1 MNIQEFINKCH
12 AVQHDAGGPEHF
24 NTVMG
29 KAVEVCLDENLN
41 DPVAAFLGALIANE
55 GGDIKAA
62 IGAMPFWVG
71 ELTRVFEG
79 VKEK

>member
-1 MNIQEFINKCH
+1 MGQQEFIDKCH
-12 AVQHDAGGPEHF
+12 AAQHDAGGPEHF

-29 KAVEVCLDENLN
+29 KAIEVCSDENLN

-62 IGAMPFWVG
+62 IGAMPFWFG
-71 ELTRVFEG
+71 ELRRVFDA
-79 VKEK
+79 VKEE